1 MNTKVRRPNVET
13 LYREVDQFVSKPKI
27 LQPPRIGISANRK
40 DGLSCIAETYLQSVL
55 MAGGAPVLIPVMT
68 DLDALAS
75 ILDGLDGLLMSGG
88 GDINPLFVNEE
99 PIPQLQD
106 VDTLRDEYD
115 LVLLRLAMARQL
127 PIMGICRGH
136 QVLNVAFGGTV
147 YQDIHSQSDH
157 GLLKHS
163 QTLAR
168 EFASHS
174 VTIAKGESKLR
185 AALFGDAEKDGDE
198 ETVLVNSF
206 HHQAIKEIAP
216 ELIPT
221 ATAPDGINEALEH
234 PDREVFSVQW
244 HPEAMASNGD
254 EQMAKLFALHVS
266 SAKFFAQAKALHRR
280 IVTIDSHTDTPMIFP
295 GNFNIGRKEG
305 GKVNLPFMEEGLI
318 DAMFMVAYIPQGKR
332 DEASLKAATA
342 YATERLMQVR
352 RQEQL
357 NLDRMGIATTPSDLI
372 RLKQE
377 GKKAIFMGI
386 ENGYALGK
394 ELANIDRFR
403 EMGVSYITLCHNGD
417 NDLCDSARGEG
428 EWGGLSL
435 LGREAIAHIN
445 DAGIMVDVSHA
456 AESTFYQALEVSRVP
471 IIASHS
477 AARAL
482 CNHPRNLTDGQL
494 KALAGAGGVVQL
506 CLYKGFINEQA
517 EKASLSDAI
526 RHINHIVSLI
536 GVEHVGIGSDF
547 DGDGELIG
555 CRATNELIN
564 ITLRLL
570 REGYSEN
577 DIKQIWGGNLLRV
590 MTAVQS
596 AAKIKGNI

>member
-185 AALFGDAEKDGDE
+185 AALLGDAEKDGDE

-221 ATAPDGINEALEH
+221 ATAPDGINEAMEH

-403 EMGVSYITLCHNGD
+403 EMGVSYITLCH
-417 NDLCDSARGEG
+417 
-428 EWGGLSL
+428 
-435 LGREAIAHIN
+435 
-445 DAGIMVDVSHA
+445 
-456 AESTFYQALEVSRVP
+456 
-471 IIASHS
+471 
-477 AARAL
+477 
-482 CNHPRNLTDGQL
+482 
-494 KALAGAGGVVQL
+494 
-506 CLYKGFINEQA
+506 
-517 EKASLSDAI
+517 
-526 RHINHIVSLI
+526 
-536 GVEHVGIGSDF
+536 
-547 DGDGELIG
+547 
-555 CRATNELIN
+555 
-564 ITLRLL
+564 
-570 REGYSEN
+570 
-577 DIKQIWGGNLLRV
+577 
-590 MTAVQS
+590 
-596 AAKIKGNI
+596 